1 MPISN
6 GVREKIIQD
15 CLKSNNYDGFANKMK
30 FIEDYNNIV
39 LYEYEGR
46 NEDVQK
52 IMSMIKDTKSVR
64 VMVLGETQTG
74 KTYVLLQVIANIV
87 LDSDI
92 PAENIFI
99 LTGLSS
105 RNWVEQTK
113 DRIPKLLEHNIF
125 HLGDLK
131 TRFKERLQAMSDS
144 PKELKNIRILID
156 ECQVASTYKNTIS
169 SVLHEFDFT
178 SDKFLKEN
186 NIKIIEFSAT
196 PDATAIDI
204 KDNTEK
210 NQIYILR
217 KMDGYTG
224 FTELKEQGRLKNA
237 VPLYV
242 IPLRNSLRNYYT
254 KIDKLGGD
262 YPKLGPDDV
271 INVEKLAKKLA
282 KEYITDGEE
291 YDCDGLELELTD
303 YYDNIDDKVISIF
316 RCYYYELLDVFKSLF
331 EVKKDINDF
340 ESKTG
345 NKSYIIMR
353 TGNGYKQS
361 ETIKLLNE
369 VFDGCEMRNVDQTT
383 NTDLRFL
390 NYQPP
395 KTTFVLIKEILRC
408 SQTLPKKYNSVY
420 YERIAQKTD
429 DTVIAEG
436 LGGRA
441 TGYDDTGISTIYTNT
456 ETCDKYI
463 NLIKN
468 NFNYSVE
475 QKEESDDDE
484 TMQKPWSAKNIS
496 HKDGKARVS
505 RGTYNRNADDKLQ
518 KADTLPKFESERH
531 YEVFKTFDDVKE
543 FIKTELHREH
553 KFKSRAKDIN
563 KDGFYVAQLKKVRKV
578 YTVDELL
585 QYNIKELPL
594 RDIKK
599 GSRQYKDTATRMW
612 HQIVKPAYMN
622 LDDPASL
629 RWVLAFVK

>member
-204 KDNTEK
+204 KDNTE
-210 NQIYILR
+210 
-217 KMDGYTG
+217 T
-224 FTELKEQGRLKNA
+224 
-237 VPLYV
+237 
-242 IPLRNSLRNYYT
+242 
-254 KIDKLGGD
+254 
-262 YPKLGPDDV
+262 
-271 INVEKLAKKLA
+271 
-282 KEYITDGEE
+282 
-291 YDCDGLELELTD
+291 
-303 YYDNIDDKVISIF
+303 
-316 RCYYYELLDVFKSLF
+316 
-331 EVKKDINDF
+331 
-340 ESKTG
+340 
-345 NKSYIIMR
+345 
-353 TGNGYKQS
+353 
-361 ETIKLLNE
+361 
-369 VFDGCEMRNVDQTT
+369 
-383 NTDLRFL
+383 
-390 NYQPP
+390 
-395 KTTFVLIKEILRC
+395 
-408 SQTLPKKYNSVY
+408 
-420 YERIAQKTD
+420 
-429 DTVIAEG
+429 
-436 LGGRA
+436 
-441 TGYDDTGISTIYTNT
+441 
-456 ETCDKYI
+456 
-463 NLIKN
+463 
-468 NFNYSVE
+468 
-475 QKEESDDDE
+475 
-484 TMQKPWSAKNIS
+484 
-496 HKDGKARVS
+496 
-505 RGTYNRNADDKLQ
+505 
-518 KADTLPKFESERH
+518 
-531 YEVFKTFDDVKE
+531 
-543 FIKTELHREH
+543 
-553 KFKSRAKDIN
+553 
-563 KDGFYVAQLKKVRKV
+563 
-578 YTVDELL
+578 
-585 QYNIKELPL
+585 
-594 RDIKK
+594 
-599 GSRQYKDTATRMW
+599 GSR
-612 HQIVKPAYMN
+612 
-622 LDDPASL
+622 
-629 RWVLAFVK
+629 